1 MNAHRRLL
9 SAATFVAAALL
20 VAAFPVAAQ
29 NRSPLHDLGFMSGCW
44 TGPDAN
50 GTTIEEHY
58 TTPSNNLILGT
69 TRYLRDGL
77 TRSFEFTMIGNVAGG
92 SHLIPHPGGKAS
104 VTFTEKERA
113 ADRVVWENLA
123 HDFPQRII
131 YHRVAPDTLVAR
143 IESADGARGTSWRM
157 SRAVCAP

>member
-1 MNAHRRLL
+1 MVAPAGWSQTALAVLGLL
-9 SAATFVAAALL
+9 LASVTVH
-20 VAAFPVAAQ
+20 AQ
-29 NRSPLHDLGFMSGCW
+29 ARSPLHDLAFMSGCW

-113 ADRVVWENLA
+113 ANRVVWENLA

-131 YHRVAPDTLVAR
+131 YQRVSADSLVAR
-143 IESADGARGTSWRM
+143 IESADGARGSSWRM
-157 SRAVCAP
+157 GRAECAP